1 MLKPK
6 SKQKNCEVRISK
18 YKIYVFFRPSKKM
31 LRAFKKIETNKVF
44 FVAAIIQ
51 TLKTEPEM
59 VN

>member
-1 MLKPK
+1 
-6 SKQKNCEVRISK
+6 
-18 YKIYVFFRPSKKM
+18 M

-59 VN
+59 VNLIYNIFTAANDDE